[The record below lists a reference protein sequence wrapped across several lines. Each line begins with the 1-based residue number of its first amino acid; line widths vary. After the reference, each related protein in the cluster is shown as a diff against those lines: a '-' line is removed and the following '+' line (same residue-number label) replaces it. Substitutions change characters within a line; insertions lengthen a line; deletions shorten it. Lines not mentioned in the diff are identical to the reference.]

1 MHFAAHLSSPRGDGF
16 PLAAFLAM
24 VSSEI
29 EGFAPIFEAHIYS
42 VCPTAIPALP
52 KPDKDATEDELMESL
67 GMAKNKEG
75 EFESFERFLHRTEGI
90 VSMVANIMS
99 SHPVNHTLFGG
110 HKSAITWLRRFM
122 EMLPPKPEQMPL
134 NTAPVLDAFLTGAGH
149 MMANLHASE
158 FKALLDLITTDTIT
172 RLDEGPV
179 GAPRAHRLK
188 ETIKGGFAGFQTHLP
203 SRALDALYNDGGSVP
218 PPAPVP
224 SSTNPTFGSMSTPS
238 NPFGAPAKSN
248 ASPFAASPFGLSS
261 AGIGGPIGGQN
272 NSTSDSYT
280 RGDNMASNDAGM
292 TDSSAGAFNDTLF
305 GGQSSPS
312 PFGNVAAT
320 APPFGVS
327 QPVNPTFGNA
337 PGTTTP
343 FGTTHAVQTPFGST
357 SSTLSQFGP
366 SEATQTPF
374 GSRALSST
382 PFGAPPS
389 AQTPFGAAP
398 STSSSFGGPFG
409 STASSTSTPFG
420 APQSGTSTFG
430 VGTIPASTPFGATQ
444 TGPSPLG
451 GAGTA
456 MSSPFGAPQAVPSPF
471 GGTSS
476 QFGAPQQA
484 NTLFGSSQPAPT
496 PFGSQSTT
504 MTPFGAPS
512 INPSPFGGAS
522 QANQAPFGAGAAST
536 APFSGGTQQTTPF
549 GGPFGGSNQAPNPS
563 PFGGQAQ
570 GAPFGGN
577 FAATGGTKKAPC
589 KFFAQ
594 GSCRY
599 GENCRFSHDSQS
611 NGLPTTGFGA
621 GSSFGGPRR

>member
-1 MHFAAHLSSPRGDGF
+1 
-16 PLAAFLAM
+16 M

-67 GMAKNKEG
+67 GMAKNKNG

-99 SHPVNHTLFGG
+99 SHPVDHTLFGG
-110 HKSAITWLRRFM
+110 HKCAITWLRRFM

-149 MMANLHASE
+149 MLASLHASE
-158 FKALLDLITTDTIT
+158 FEALLDLIMSDTIT

-188 ETIKGGFAGFQTHLP
+188 ETIKGGFAGFRTRLP

-218 PPAPVP
+218 PPAPIP

-238 NPFGAPAKSN
+238 NPFGAPLQSN
-248 ASPFAASPFGLSS
+248 ATPFAASPFSQSS
-261 AGIGGPIGGQN
+261 GGIGAPVGGQN
-272 NSTSDSYT
+272 NSMSDAFS

-292 TDSSAGAFNDTLF
+292 TDSSAGAFNETPF

-312 PFGNVAAT
+312 SFGNAAAT
-320 APPFGVS
+320 ASPFGVT
-327 QPVNPTFGNA
+327 QPVTTTFGTA

-343 FGTTHAVQTPFGST
+343 FGAPQAVQTPFGSAP
-357 SSTLSQFGP
+357 STLSHLGP
-366 SEATQTPF
+366 SQATQTPF
-374 GSRALSST
+374 GSPPLTST
-382 PFGAPPS
+382 PFGAPHA
-389 AQTPFGAAP
+389 AQAPFGAAS
-398 STSSSFGGPFG
+398 STSTSFGGSFG
-409 STASSTSTPFG
+409 NTASSTSTPFG

-430 VGTIPASTPFGATQ
+430 VGALAASTPFGGTQ
-444 TGPSPLG
+444 TGPSPFG
-451 GAGTA
+451 GARTA
-456 MSSPFGAPQAVPSPF
+456 TSAPFGVPQAGTSPF
-471 GGTSS
+471 GGTAS

-484 NTLFGSSQPAPT
+484 NTPFGSSQPTPM
-496 PFGSQSTT
+496 PFGSQSTSL
-504 MTPFGAPS
+504 TPFGAPS
-512 INPSPFGGAS
+512 INPNPFG
-522 QANQAPFGAGAAST
+522 GAGAASSV
-536 APFSGGTQQTTPF
+536 PFSGGTQQTTPF
-549 GGPFGGSNQAPNPS
+549 GGPFGGTNNAPNPS

-570 GAPFGGN
+570 GTSFGGN
-577 FAATGGTKKAPC
+577 FAAPGGTKKPPC

-611 NGLPTTGFGA
+611 NGLPNATGFGP
-621 GSSFGGPRR
+621 GNSFGGPRR